1 MKAKADR
8 DEASPY
14 AAQDVVEKCKSLRA
28 TGGNRTK
35 TPGPGAQLVLR
46 ALAYESGENRAK
58 VLPAVWHKN
67 QPVQSVKP
75 CTTGLCHIRQKSW
88 QKSGENLGEIL
99 PDGWRKP
106 PDERQ
111 NCVRHFRP
119 GYINSRRRHSILPP
133 CV

>member
-46 ALAYESGENRAK
+46 ALACSSKNICY
-58 VLPAVWHKN
+58 AV
-67 QPVQSVKP
+67 
-75 CTTGLCHIRQKSW
+75 
-88 QKSGENLGEIL
+88 
-99 PDGWRKP
+99 
-106 PDERQ
+106 
-111 NCVRHFRP
+111 
-119 GYINSRRRHSILPP
+119 
-133 CV
+133 

>member
-46 ALAYESGENRAK
+46 ALACSSKNIVNFVNIVNIVLCSVIINKCSVLICEVFSFFLNDTKLFLKEGLVDKKHLTKHISGR
-58 VLPAVWHKN
+58 
-67 QPVQSVKP
+67 
-75 CTTGLCHIRQKSW
+75 T
-88 QKSGENLGEIL
+88 
-99 PDGWRKP
+99 
-106 PDERQ
+106 
-111 NCVRHFRP
+111 
-119 GYINSRRRHSILPP
+119 RRLAQGI
-133 CV
+133 